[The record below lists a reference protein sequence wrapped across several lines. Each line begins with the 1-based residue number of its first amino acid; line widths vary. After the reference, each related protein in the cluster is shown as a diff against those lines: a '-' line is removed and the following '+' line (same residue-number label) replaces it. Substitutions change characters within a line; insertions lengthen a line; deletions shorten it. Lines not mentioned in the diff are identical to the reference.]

1 VDPLDAILSSRDLV
15 AVLGREVAIRLVDI
29 SPSGC
34 LLESPSRLEE
44 GTTGVVRVMFEGG
57 QYMDE
62 VRIMRCRECEGSSAL
77 YQLGAEFLWTSNPRE
92 ASLRR
97 VLAKLQASAL
107 KAPPLDSSIRTM

>member
-1 VDPLDAILSSRDLV
+1 MDPLDAILSSRDLV

>member
-1 VDPLDAILSSRDLV
+1 MDPLDAILSSHDLV
-15 AVLGREVAIRLVDI
+15 AVLGREVAIRLIDI

-57 QYMDE
+57 QYVDE
-62 VRIMRCRECEGSSAL
+62 VRIMRCRSCEGSSAL

-92 ASLRR
+92 TSLRR

-107 KAPPLDSSIRTM
+107 KASPLESTIRRM